1 MQYRIDKKTKIVATI
16 GPASES
22 YETFLKLI
30 EAGMN
35 VMRVNFSHGDYPS
48 HLEKIE
54 LARRVEKE
62 HGLYIPVILD
72 SRGPEIRV
80 GMFAEGFARIE
91 QDAIVRISM
100 QPVLGNAQQFSVSY
114 PGLYDDVKVGDAL
127 KIDDGNLALKI
138 VEKEATSKTL
148 ICKALNTHTIKNRK
162 GLNAP
167 FARLSMP
174 FISEQDEKDLAF
186 GCEHGVDYVA
196 ASFTRRRQDVLDIK
210 AILAKYGK
218 PSIQVIAKIEN
229 PEGVSNLEE
238 ILEVADGIMVARGD
252 LGVEIA
258 AEQVPIVQKRIVT
271 MCRKVGKPVIT
282 ATQMLDSMVMM
293 PRPTRAEVSDV
304 ANAILESTDA
314 VMLSAESAS
323 GKYPV
328 EATAMQANI
337 AATMEKELNYVQ
349 FSSQAFESS
358 QKVNSDAIANSVA
371 NTAYLINAD
380 AIVTFT
386 ETGGA
391 ARRIAKTRPYCPI
404 IAISDRR
411 ETVASLGLLW
421 GVYSYYAPSLPQFIE
436 EMEAFAI
443 LKARQLGL
451 KPGAHILLAG
461 GVPTG
466 VGSTNFM
473 KILTL
478 KELDQSHL

>member
-1 MQYRIDKKTKIVATI
+1 MLRIDKKTKIVATI
-16 GPASES
+16 GPAA
-22 YETFLKLI
+22 ETFEKVLELVS
-30 EAGMN
+30 AGMN
-35 VMRVNFSHGDYPS
+35 VMRLNFSHGDYPTQLKKIEIARR
-48 HLEKIE
+48 LEKE
-54 LARRVEKE
+54 L
-62 HGLYIPVILD
+62 GIYIPVMLD

-80 GMFAEGFARIE
+80 GFFENDQALIE
-91 QDAIVRISM
+91 QDTLVRVSM
-100 QPVLGNAQQFSVSY
+100 ATILGTKDKFSVSY
-114 PGLYDDVKVGDAL
+114 SGLYDDVKIGDQL

-138 VEKEATSKTL
+138 IEKDSVNKEL
-148 ICKALNTHTIKNRK
+148 VCRALNTHVIKNRK

-174 FISEQDEKDLAF
+174 FISAQDEADFKF
-186 GCEHGVDYVA
+186 GCEQGVNYIA
-196 ASFTRRRQDVLDIK
+196 ASFTRRKQDIIDIRD
-210 AILAKYGK
+210 IIQKYNR
-218 PSIQVIAKIEN
+218 PEIQIIAKIEN
-229 PEGVSNLEE
+229 PEGVTNLEE

-258 AEQVPIVQKRIVT
+258 AEQVPIVQKRIVQ
-271 MCRKVGKPVIT
+271 MCRRVGKPVIT
-282 ATQMLDSMVMM
+282 ATQMLDSMVNM

-304 ANAILESTDA
+304 ENAILESTDA

-328 EATAMQANI
+328 EATQMQGNI
-337 AATMEKELNYVQ
+337 AMTMEKELDYLKMSKEAYD
-349 FSSQAFESS
+349 SSR
-358 QKVNSDAIANSVA
+358 KNNSDAIANSVA
-371 NTAYLINAD
+371 TTALMIGAS

-391 ARRIAKTRPYCPI
+391 ARRISKTRPACPI

-411 ETVASLGLLW
+411 DTVLSLGLVW
-421 GVYSYYAPSLPQFIE
+421 GVYAYYAKQLPQFIE

-451 KPGAHILLAG
+451 EPGSHILLTG

-478 KELDQSHL
+478 KAINEETL

>member
-1 MQYRIDKKTKIVATI
+1 MQFRLDKKTKIVATI
-16 GPASES
+16 GPASDN

-35 VMRVNFSHGDYPS
+35 VMRVNFSHGDYAS
-48 HLEKIE
+48 HLAKIE
-54 LARRVEKE
+54 LAHRVEKE
-62 HGLYIPVILD
+62 YGIHIPVILD

-80 GMFAEGFARIE
+80 GQFEEGFALIE
-91 QDAIVRISM
+91 QDHQVEVFMTPIV
-100 QPVLGNAQQFSVSY
+100 GNTSQFSVSY
-114 PGLYDDVKVGDAL
+114 PGLYDDVKIGDFL

-138 VEKEATSKTL
+138 IEKNTTKKTL
-148 ICKALNTHTIKNRK
+148 ICKAMNTHTIKNRK

-174 FISEQDEKDLAF
+174 FISEQDEADLKF
-186 GCEHGVDYVA
+186 GCEHHVDYVA

-210 AILAKYGK
+210 AILEKYGR
-218 PSIQVIAKIEN
+218 PNIQVIAKIEN

-258 AEQVPIVQKRIVT
+258 AEQVPIIQKRIVT

-282 ATQMLDSMVMM
+282 ATQMLDSMVSM

-304 ANAILESTDA
+304 ANAILESSDA

-323 GKYPV
+323 GKYPI
-328 EATAMQANI
+328 EAISMQANI
-337 AATMEKELNYVQ
+337 ASTMEKELNYVQ
-349 FSSQAFESS
+349 LSSQAFENSR
-358 QKVNSDAIANSVA
+358 KVNSDAIANSVA
-371 NTAYLINAD
+371 NTAFLINAD

-391 ARRIAKTRPYCPI
+391 ARRIAKARPFCPI
-404 IAISDRR
+404 IAISDRK
-411 ETVASLGLLW
+411 ETVKSLGLIW
-421 GVYSYYAPSLPQFIE
+421 GVYSYHATSLPQFIE

-451 KPGAHILLAG
+451 KPGAHIILAG

-478 KELDQSHL
+478 KELNQSSL

>member
-1 MQYRIDKKTKIVATI
+1 MYRLDKKTKIVATI
-16 GPASES
+16 GPASDT
-22 YETFLKLI
+22 YDKFLALVD
-30 EAGMN
+30 AGMN
-35 VMRVNFSHGDYPS
+35 VMRINFSHGDYPT
-48 HLEKIE
+48 HLKKIE
-54 LARRVEKE
+54 LARRLEKE
-62 HGLYIPVILD
+62 KGIYVPIMLD

-80 GMFAEGFARIE
+80 GMFQDDAALIE
-91 QDAIVRISM
+91 QDHMMRVSM
-100 QPVLGNAQQFSVSY
+100 TPTLGTADKFSVSY
-114 PGLYDDVKVGDAL
+114 PGLYDDVKVGDQL
-127 KIDDGNLALKI
+127 RIDDGNLVLLI
-138 VEKEATSKTL
+138 VEKDRQQKEL
-148 ICKALNTHTIKNRK
+148 VCRALNRHTIKNRK

-174 FISEQDEKDLAF
+174 FISSQDEADFKF
-186 GCEHGVDYVA
+186 GCEHGVDYIA
-196 ASFTRRRQDVLDIK
+196 ASFTRRKQDILDIR
-210 AILAKYGK
+210 AILETYGK
-218 PSIQVIAKIEN
+218 PHIQIIAKIEN

-258 AEQVPIVQKRIVT
+258 PEQVPVVQKRIVSL
-271 MCRKVGKPVIT
+271 CRKVGKPVIT
-282 ATQMLDSMVMM
+282 ATQMLDSMVLM

-328 EATAMQANI
+328 EATLMQTNI
-337 AATMEKELNYVQ
+337 AITMEKELDYSKL
-349 FSSQAFESS
+349 SSQAYESS
-358 QKVNSDAIANSVA
+358 KKINSDAIANSVA
-371 NTAYLINAD
+371 NTALLIGAQ

-391 ARRIAKTRPYCPI
+391 ARRIAKARPLCPI
-404 IAISDRR
+404 FAISDRR
-411 ETVASLGLLW
+411 ETVLSLGLVW
-421 GVYSYYAPSLPQFIE
+421 GVYGFYANALPQFIE
-436 EMEAFAI
+436 DMEAFAI

-451 KPGAHILLAG
+451 KPGANILLTG

-478 KELDQSHL
+478 KALKEEQL